1 MVWGPMTVTRS
12 LDFTKYFISLVGILI
27 DYLNQVLIA
36 WSVVKYDYKHCLTI
50 LGKNKLFDFVVRL
63 AKLLDETR

>member
-1 MVWGPMTVTRS
+1 MVWGTMTVTRS

-36 WSVVKYDYKHCLTI
+36 WSVVKYDHQNCLTI
-50 LGKNKLFDFVVRL
+50 LGKNKLFDFIVRL
-63 AKLLDETR
+63 AKLLDEAK